1 MTGLLR
7 KCLLLLDMTEKRGRY
22 DTMKWDFKKISAED
36 VEILPRYFAM
46 RSNKTCDSVFLDS
59 FLWKDY
65 YHVEYC
71 ICDGG
76 RAVEWKMRINGEPFA
91 ALPLCKAEDLRHYF
105 FDTKQYFNEVLGQ
118 KLKIYLADEAAV
130 ELLKLD
136 PSEFDVIEQPDAA
149 DYLYDGEALRT
160 LAGKKYHKKKNHV
173 NAFMKEYEGRY
184 EYRTLCCSD
193 RSDMWRF
200 LDRWRSMKGT
210 QVEGTL
216 DPEVEGIHSILN
228 QCSMLGVRMGGV
240 YVDGQMEAFSMG
252 SYNAAEDLAI
262 IHIEKANPD
271 IRGMY
276 PFINQQFLIHEFPH
290 VKLVNREDDVGLPG
304 LRKAKQSYNPIG
316 FAKKYQIRER

>member
-1 MTGLLR
+1 
-7 KCLLLLDMTEKRGRY
+7 
-22 DTMKWDFKKISAED
+22 MKWDFKKISAED

-149 DYLYDGEALRT
+149 DYLYDVEALRT

-252 SYNAAEDLAI
+252 SYNAAEDMAI

-276 PFINQQFLIHEFPH
+276 PFINQQFLSHEFPR

-316 FAKKYQIRER
+316 FAKKYKIRER

>member
-1 MTGLLR
+1 MR
-7 KCLLLLDMTEKRGRY
+7 
-22 DTMKWDFKKISAED
+22 WNFKQIEAED
-36 VEILPRYFAM
+36 VEILPDFFKL

-71 ICDGG
+71 ICDG
-76 RAVEWKMRINGEPFA
+76 RAVEWKMEVNGEPFA
-91 ALPLCKAEDLRHYF
+91 AIPLCKAEDLPYYF
-105 FDTKQYFNEVLGQ
+105 FDTKKYFNEVLGK
-118 KLKIYLADEAAV
+118 KLKIYLADEDAV
-130 ELLKLD
+130 QILNLD
-136 PSEFDVIEQPDAA
+136 PAEFEVEEQVDAA

-173 NAFMKEYEGRY
+173 NSFMKEYEGRY

-193 RSDMWRF
+193 RRDMWRF
-200 LDRWRSMKGT
+200 LDRWREMKGA
-210 QVEGTL
+210 QLEGTL

-228 QCSMLGVRMGGV
+228 QCSTLGVRMGGI

-252 SYNAAEDLAI
+252 SYNAAENMAI

-276 PFINQQFLIHEFPH
+276 AVINQQFLIHEFPN
-290 VKLVNREDDVGLPG
+290 VSLVNREDDVGLPG

-316 FAKKYQIRER
+316 FAKKYQIREL

>member
-1 MTGLLR
+1 M
-7 KCLLLLDMTEKRGRY
+7 
-22 DTMKWDFKKISAED
+22 
-36 VEILPRYFAM
+36 
-46 RSNKTCDSVFLDS
+46 
-59 FLWKDY
+59 
-65 YHVEYC
+65 
-71 ICDGG
+71 
-76 RAVEWKMRINGEPFA
+76 
-91 ALPLCKAEDLRHYF
+91 
-105 FDTKQYFNEVLGQ
+105 
-118 KLKIYLADEAAV
+118 
-130 ELLKLD
+130 
-136 PSEFDVIEQPDAA
+136 IEQPDAA

-240 YVDGQMEAFSMG
+240 YLDGQMEAFSMG
-252 SYNAAEDLAI
+252 SYNAAEDMAI

-316 FAKKYQIRER
+316 FAKKYKIRER

>member
-1 MTGLLR
+1 MSACAGLTLTGFWQSYIIIEALFVMTGLLR

-200 LDRWRSMKGT
+200 LDRGRSMKGT

-252 SYNAAEDLAI
+252 SYNAAEDMAI

-276 PFINQQFLIHEFPH
+276 PFINHLYLIHVFPH
-290 VKLVNREDDVGLPG
+290 VKLVNREDDV
-304 LRKAKQSYNPIG
+304 
-316 FAKKYQIRER
+316 